1 MLSYALLIAL
11 LYAGENKSLKTL
23 LAIATALTMLKGNST
38 KKVRRPRSRRARKIL
53 AERAIAK
60 KEKKEEILDKVQL
73 VLPVIIKAIELFTAN
88 TSNNIPK
95 AEERD
100 PREDIKNE
108 EDKNAFA
115 EHEDSS
121 LTDNEI
127 ADITIIEDDEDS
139 LEVDDIVY
147 NAEDMWK
154 KDRIKSLAEEIKD
167 AFHGTT
173 VNLAL
178 KSGEKLQGEVV
189 GEYKGFLIL
198 GNYGILKYVDSTDI
212 ESFS

>member
-1 MLSYALLIAL
+1 M
-11 LYAGENKSLKTL
+11 
-23 LAIATALTMLKGNST
+23 
-38 KKVRRPRSRRARKIL
+38 
-53 AERAIAK
+53 
-60 KEKKEEILDKVQL
+60 
-73 VLPVIIKAIELFTAN
+73 
-88 TSNNIPK
+88 
-95 AEERD
+95 
-100 PREDIKNE
+100 
-108 EDKNAFA
+108 
-115 EHEDSS
+115 
-121 LTDNEI
+121 TDNEI

-173 VNLAL
+173 VYLAL

-198 GNYGILKYVDSTDI
+198 ENCGIIKYVDSTDI